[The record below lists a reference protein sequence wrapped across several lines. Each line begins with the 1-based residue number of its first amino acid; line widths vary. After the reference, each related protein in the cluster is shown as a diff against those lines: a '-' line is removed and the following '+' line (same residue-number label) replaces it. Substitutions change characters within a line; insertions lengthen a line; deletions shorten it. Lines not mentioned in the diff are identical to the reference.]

1 MEYWNIESYQ
11 SHSNLEGFE
20 LVNILLGY
28 SVITALDILK
38 HDRGLILERGALT
51 RGDGSVID
59 PDTGAE
65 REISL
70 QQGVLNCLVGNLL
83 CSVRPHLDF
92 WTRISE

>member
-1 MEYWNIESYQ
+1 MIETYQ

-20 LVNILLGY
+20 LFNILLGY
-28 SVITALDILK
+28 PVVTALDILEY
-38 HDRGLILERGALT
+38 DRGLILERGALT
-51 RGDGSVID
+51 RCYGSVID

-83 CSVRPHLDF
+83 CSVRPHL
-92 WTRISE
+92 E